1 MRNKLL
7 FILLTVISVNAQ
19 AQTWQDTVNII
30 THYFDRYKPDAPGCQ
45 LAISRNGKLVFSK
58 AWGLAD
64 LEHAIPYTTETITEA
79 GSITKQITAAAVLL
93 LQQQGKLSL
102 NDDVRRYIPELPN
115 YGHAIRLSHLLHH
128 TSGIREWSDLEAI
141 TGWPRTTKA
150 YTNEDVLTL
159 ICRQTALNNIPDTE
173 YIYSNSNYLLLTLIV
188 ERVSG
193 MKLPEFTREYIFKPA
208 GMLHTSWRDD
218 FKKVVPNR
226 GIAYAKKNGAYKI
239 NMPNE
244 NVYGPGALLTTAED
258 LLKWTNFFLNNKL
271 GSPGLL
277 KQQLALD
284 PLPGGEETI
293 YAAGLFIGKF
303 RGYDIV
309 SHTGQTAG
317 YVGVV
322 ESLPALKL
330 SVAWLSNT
338 TEFKDSLFVGIT
350 AIDNLFIKDSPSAET
365 TKNSTIAHPV
375 LSATHLNK
383 YAGWYRYDATNKGI
397 NISLKSDTLWLNNTP
412 LTVQNDKEFGYA
424 ESVIR
429 FTKAGFVLHT
439 ADKRLIKFNREPAV
453 KTTPAYLKS
462 FAGIYYSKETDS
474 RFTLTLRHSKLMLE
488 QNYLKDVILSPTYKA
503 AFNFYLNLDSDMGPV
518 EANIRFTSGGK
529 NCEVSMSDARKI
541 RFVKVNKKEAVS
553 ETK

>member
-1 MRNKLL
+1 MRRKLL
-7 FILLTVISVNAQ
+7 FILLTVSSVTADAQ
-19 AQTWQDTVNII
+19 NWQDTVNII
-30 THYFDRYKPDAPGCQ
+30 THYFDRYQPNAPGCQ

-64 LEHAIPYTTETITEA
+64 LEHAVPYTTETITEA

-102 NDDVRRYIPELPN
+102 NDDVRRYISELPN
-115 YGHAIRLSHLLHH
+115 YGYVIRLSHLLHH

-150 YTNEDVLTL
+150 YTNDDVLTL
-159 ICRQTALNNIPDTE
+159 ICRQAGVNNIPGAE

-193 MKLPEFTREYIFKPA
+193 MKLPDFTREYIFKPA
-208 GMLHTSWRDD
+208 GMLHTNWRDD
-218 FKKVVPNR
+218 FKKIVPNR
-226 GIAYAKKNGAYKI
+226 GIAYIKTKDGYRI

-284 PLPGGEETI
+284 PLPGGAETI

-303 RGYDIV
+303 KGYDIV

-350 AIDNLFIKDSPSAET
+350 AIDNLFIKDTPLPEI
-365 TKNSTIAHPV
+365 TKTSNVAHLH
-375 LSATHLNK
+375 LSVTQLNK
-383 YAGWYRYDATNKGI
+383 YAGWYRYNATNKGI
-397 NISLKSDTLWLNNTP
+397 NISLQGDTLRLNNTP
-412 LTVQNDKEFGYA
+412 LIAQNEEEFRYA
-424 ESVIR
+424 ESSIR
-429 FTKAGFVLHT
+429 FTKEGFVLHT
-439 ADKRLIKFNREPAV
+439 ADKRLIKINREPAV

-474 RFTLTLRHSKLMLE
+474 RFTLTLKHGKLMLE
-488 QNYLKDVILSPTYKA
+488 QNYLKDVTLSPTYKN
-503 AFNFYLNLDSDMGPV
+503 AFSFYLNLDSDMEPI
-518 EANIRFTSGGK
+518 EANIRFTESRK

-541 RFVKVNKKEAVS
+541 RFVKVK
-553 ETK
+553 

>member
-1 MRNKLL
+1 MRRKLL
-7 FILLTVISVNAQ
+7 FILLTVTSVNAQ
-19 AQTWQDTVNII
+19 AQSWQDTVNTI
-30 THYFDRYKPDAPGCQ
+30 THFFDRYKPNAPGCQ
-45 LAISRNGKLVFSK
+45 LAISRNGKLIFSK
-58 AWGLAD
+58 AWGQAD
-64 LEHAIPYTTETITEA
+64 LEHAVPCTTETVTEA

-115 YGHAIRLSHLLHH
+115 YGYMIRIGHLLHH

-150 YTNEDVLTL
+150 YTNEDVLNL
-159 ICRQTALNNIPDTE
+159 LCRQAGLNNIPGAE

-193 MKLPEFTREYIFKPA
+193 MKLPDFTREYIFKPA

-218 FKKVVPNR
+218 FKKIVTNR
-226 GIAYAKKNGAYKI
+226 GIAYAKKKDGYQI

-244 NVYGPGALLTTAED
+244 NVYGPGGLLTTAED

-277 KQQLALD
+277 KQQLSID
-284 PLPGGEETI
+284 PLPGGAETI
-293 YAAGLFIGKF
+293 YATGLFIGKF

-322 ESLPALKL
+322 ESLPALNL

-350 AIDNLFIKDSPSAET
+350 AIDNLFIKDIPSAET
-365 TKNSTIAHPV
+365 TKNSIVAHPD
-375 LSATHLNK
+375 LLAPQLNK
-383 YAGWYRYDATNKGI
+383 YAGWYRYNATNKGI
-397 NISLKSDTLWLNNTP
+397 DISLNGDTLRLNNTP
-412 LTVQNDKEFGYA
+412 LIAQNEKEFRYT
-424 ESVIR
+424 ESSIR
-429 FTKAGFVLHT
+429 FTKEGFVLHT
-439 ADKRLIKFNREPAV
+439 ADKRLIKFTREPTV
-453 KTTPAYLKS
+453 KPTLVYLKS

-474 RFTLTLRHSKLMLE
+474 RFTLALKHGKLMLG
-488 QNYLKDVILSPTYKA
+488 QNYLKDVVLSPTYKA
-503 AFNFYLNLDSDMGPV
+503 AFNFYLNLDSDMEPV
-518 EANIRFTSGGK
+518 EANIRFTRGGK

-541 RFVKVNKKEAVS
+541 GFVKVK
-553 ETK
+553 